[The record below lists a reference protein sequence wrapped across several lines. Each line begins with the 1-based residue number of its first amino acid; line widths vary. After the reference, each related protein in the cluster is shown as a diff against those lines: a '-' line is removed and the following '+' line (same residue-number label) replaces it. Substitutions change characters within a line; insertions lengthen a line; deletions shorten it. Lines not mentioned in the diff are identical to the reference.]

1 LIKKEMAGTKL
12 LEFEFPV
19 ERGKIKEFANAICD
33 PNPVYKDRAYARK
46 NGFQEVLMPVT
57 FPATF
62 FFHLDSE
69 NAVLEMTLALGMNPA
84 TSVHGE
90 TELIYNRPVYA
101 GETLRGEMSIGNI
114 YEKQGKRGGT
124 MTFVEME
131 CNFFDESDADTP
143 VVIFRN
149 VFIERS

>member
-1 LIKKEMAGTKL
+1 MAGKKML
-12 LEFEFPV
+12 SFEFPV

-33 PNPVYKDRAYARK
+33 PNPVYKDPEYAK
-46 NGFQEVLMPVT
+46 KVGFEDVLMPVT

-69 NAVLEMTLALGMNPA
+69 NAVLETTLALGMNPA

-90 TELIYNRPVYA
+90 TEVIHNRSVCA
-101 GETLRGEMSIGNI
+101 GETLRGEMRIGNI
-114 YEKQGKRGGT
+114 YEKQGKRGGI

-131 CNFFDESDADTP
+131 CNFYDESDADTP
-143 VVIFRN
+143 AVIFRN

>member
-12 LEFEFPV
+12 LDFEFPV
-19 ERGKIKEFANAICD
+19 ERGKIREFASAICD
-33 PNPVYKDRAYARK
+33 PNPIYKDLDYARQH
-46 NGFQEVLMPVT
+46 GFSDVLMPVT
-57 FPATF
+57 FPASF

-69 NAVLEMTLALGMNPA
+69 NAVLDMTLKLGMNPA

-90 TELIYNRPVYA
+90 TEFIFNRAVCA
-101 GETLRGEMSIGNI
+101 GETLRCELSIGNI

-131 CNFFDESDADTP
+131 CNFFDDSNHNTP
-143 VVIFRN
+143 VAVFRN
-149 VFIERS
+149 VFIEKS